1 MDKAEAE
8 RIAKAIHRVPAEWI
22 EAHVIEL
29 NPLTNTYE
37 IICTYKQRYKRPHQ
51 RRTEVRITSPRQ
63 WIALLTQRAH
73 DVGGLELP

>member
-8 RIAKAIHRVPAEWI
+8 RIAKAIRRVPAEWI
-22 EAHVIEL
+22 EAHAIEL
-29 NPLTNTYE
+29 NPITNTYE
-37 IICTYKQRYKRPHQ
+37 IICVYKQRYMRPHQ
-51 RRTEVRITSPRQ
+51 AWTEVRITSPRQ